1 MPGNVATATAS
12 LVMPLVLCSSFQRS
26 ERWKS
31 HVNGYANGEHE
42 AASLVTNSRRA
53 WDLTIPLA
61 PAALAA
67 LRDFFDARNGQQ
79 QPFYFYD
86 THEGVY
92 DATGVLANGRYIVRF
107 ASAWSHVRQL
117 GRQPANFSLIEIQ

>member
-12 LVMPLVLCSSFQRS
+12 IVMPLSLCSAFQRS
-26 ERWKS
+26 ETWKS

-53 WDLTIPLA
+53 WDLTAPLSA
-61 PAALAA
+61 SALAT
-67 LRDFFDARNGQQ
+67 LRDFYDGRKGQQ
-79 QPFYFYD
+79 LPFYFYD

-92 DATGVLANGRYIVRF
+92 DASGALANGRYIVRF
-107 ASAWSHVRQL
+107 AGAWSHTRQL
-117 GRQPANFSLIEIQ
+117 GRQPVTLALIEIQ